1 MTLIDRAISLYE
13 RLNVIPKRLGVPGSL
28 HILLIRHAVMDGGV
42 TTVNDTLMP
51 VSKIGNASPSLA
63 GYEVA
68 GVSGSGITI
77 LQSDWLI
84 SGLPRSLKRDFL
96 INDVQFFAIDC
107 QITDNG
113 PADNTPV
120 LDDRGMPVGG
130 KICKLIFLKDDPKK
144 ILTWSLVL
152 REISDGQSAIDI
164 PDLF

>member
-1 MTLIDRAISLYE
+1 MSLVNRAIALYE

-42 TTVNDTLMP
+42 PTVTDTLMP

-84 SGLPRSLKRDFL
+84 SGLPRSLDREFL

-107 QITDNG
+107 QIVD
-113 PADNTPV
+113 DTPV
-120 LDDRGMPVGG
+120 LDDRGLPVGG

-152 REISDGQSAIDI
+152 REIADGQSAIDI

>member
-1 MTLIDRAISLYE
+1 MSLVDRAIFLYE
-13 RLNVIPKRLGVPGSL
+13 RLNIIPKRLGVPGSL
-28 HILLIRHAVMDGGV
+28 HILLIRHAVMVGSV
-42 TTVNDTLMP
+42 TTVTDTLMP

-68 GVSGSGITI
+68 GVTGNGITI
-77 LQSDWLI
+77 LQSDWLV
-84 SGLPRSLKRDFL
+84 SGLPRSLERDFL
-96 INDVQFFAIDC
+96 INDVQFCAIDC
-107 QITDNG
+107 QII
-113 PADNTPV
+113 PASNTPV
-120 LDDRGMPVGG
+120 LDDRGVPVGG